1 MPCWVVSNVSVKL
14 NAENWNFIVAGV
26 SKAQA
31 FTNVR
36 VEGDVIYGTHAETGI
51 GFSITKSNL
60 QVNVDTPD
68 TKLATKVANAV
79 NVAYSTRVVRTLAQR
94 HGAKLDVKSPT
105 SFEAVWS

>member
-1 MPCWVVSNVSVKL
+1 VSVKL

-26 SKAQA
+26 AKAQT

-36 VEGDVIYGTHAETGI
+36 AEGDVIYGTHVETGVD
-51 GFSITKSNL
+51 FSITKSNMR
-60 QVNVDTPD
+60 VNVDTPNNSI
-68 TKLATKVANAV
+68 ATRVANAV

-94 HGAKLDVKSPT
+94 HGAKLTVKSPT